1 MCLNVGRLF
10 SACVQ
15 QQSKVNSIHFIPI
28 PCLSFIH
35 FIILNNKS
43 KMNKSD
49 LISKYESKL
58 ILKNYSERT
67 VQVYVSALGVFIS
80 YLIDNEV
87 KKVTT
92 KTLEHFYHYAHVE
105 LGYGYSMMKQLL
117 ASVKFLYNEVLKEPI
132 DFDFNIK
139 MKKPSTIPVVLSI
152 EEVQRLFNSFTNL
165 KHKAIFTLCY
175 SAGLRLSE
183 ILNIKISDIDS
194 DRMQI
199 RIEQAKGKKDRYSIL
214 SPKVLDLLRSYV
226 SEYRPEVY
234 LFEGQNGGKYSSSSV
249 QQLMRAHRKKANIN
263 KKATPHTLRHS
274 FATHLLDNGTDIR
287 FIQELLG
294 HKHISTTQIYTHV
307 SSRTLKDIKSPIENL
322 EL

>member
-1 MCLNVGRLF
+1 
-10 SACVQ
+10 
-15 QQSKVNSIHFIPI
+15 
-28 PCLSFIH
+28 
-35 FIILNNKS
+35 
-43 KMNKSD
+43 MNKTD
-49 LISKYESKL
+49 LITKYEHRL
-58 ILKNYSERT
+58 TLKNYSKRT
-67 VQVYVSALGVFIS
+67 LRAYLNGLNIFLS
-80 YLIDNEV
+80 YLKANRISD
-87 KKVTT
+87 VTPRVLEAYFHYC
-92 KTLEHFYHYAHVE
+92 KTE

-117 ASVKFLYNEVLKEPI
+117 ASVKFLYEDVLKEGI

-139 MKKPSTIPVVLSI
+139 MKKPSTIPEVLSI
-152 EEVQRLFNSFTNL
+152 EEVQRLFNTFTNL

-175 SAGLRLSE
+175 SAGLRVGE
-183 ILNIKISDIDS
+183 ILKIKISDIDS

-214 SPKVLDLLRSYV
+214 SPKVLKLLRDYV
-226 SEYRPEVY
+226 KEYKPEVY

-249 QQLMRAHRKKANIN
+249 QQLMRVHRKKANIN

-307 SSRTLKDIKSPIENL
+307 SSRTLKDVKSPIENL